1 MARRRVASVVLA
13 PLAAAGRIAVALLGL
28 AVRIALFREHRTQG
42 TVSILWGGGFAL
54 FLWAGVRVLGLAEVR
69 AIPFATVAGAVIAL
83 FIYLRGAALENPPV
97 EQPGVYHRRVLA
109 RWRSARATSVPYE
122 PYTTKRREL
131 LQARV
136 ELEHG
141 QLHSALYSLREAER
155 VAVAQRKLAELLDVR
170 ELVTSLAARSTGR
183 TRNASER
190 LARKVTEHLHA
201 FPSDELASVGVHKP
215 EREQLDVLFA
225 RLRAQTRD
233 HAPTTAR
240 ELSQAR
246 VALDEREFAAALHL
260 LEEARRV
267 AVAQRKLDEL
277 LEVYELVQVLS
288 ERSTGRTRAASA
300 RLAGKVE
307 AALHS
312 FA

>member
-1 MARRRVASVVLA
+1 
-13 PLAAAGRIAVALLGL
+13 LLGL

-109 RWRSARATSVPYE
+109 RRRSARATRALYDPD
-122 PYTTKRREL
+122 TTKRREL

-136 ELEHG
+136 ELDHG
-141 QLHSALYSLREAER
+141 QLDAALSSLREAAR
-155 VAVAQRKLAELLDVR
+155 VAVAQRKLAELLEVR
-170 ELVTSLAARSTGR
+170 ELVSSLAARSSGR

-201 FPSDELASVGVHKP
+201 FPSDELAAVGVHKP
-215 EREQLDVLFA
+215 EREQFDVLLA
-225 RLRAQTRD
+225 RLRAQASD

-240 ELSQAR
+240 ELAQVR
-246 VALDEREFAAALHL
+246 VALDEGELATALYL

-277 LEVYELVQVLS
+277 LKVYELVQVLS
-288 ERSTGRTRAASA
+288 EQSTGRTHAAST

-307 AALHS
+307 AALHW